1 VFSLGSGLVQRIAI
15 FIGMSRLPSISKSVV
30 TSQDDTDTKA
40 LPPHATIDEIV
51 TSICNTFEQC
61 TSSNSIIPGSLEVTA
76 STLVRLLRQKLA
88 PQSDCVPNIRAW
100 DVKFSTVLFHLLLN
114 STPKPC
120 WKRLIHDIIVEEF
133 QNMSP
138 YDGQEGIVS
147 FCVQELDRV
156 ITTAATLGQE
166 KEIASSCSESNPL
179 HGMPN
184 VDTRWRKLLS
194 RGCFIH
200 CTSMTPAGWTLLH
213 HAAWS
218 GSPGSITVCLRLG
231 IGIETRDWSGLTPV
245 HVAAGM
251 GKYEAVKYLCQCGAD
266 PLIRDY
272 KGISPLQLFLL
283 CLNEC
288 NWREKLS
295 SKNLMSSVLL
305 LTMTNADNLWP
316 TPATNSNNEGNEG
329 DGIPDDSLTTD
340 MENHPMVLLLALCG
354 DDQYLLNTIL
364 KYSATTSHQQVD
376 IVQFMLLESVRKRR
390 YHAMLAI
397 FDNFE
402 KLFCPIFPETEDH
415 HVIPPGTMGFIRVL
429 LSAALVDRQENI
441 TFYLVGKVS
450 FFMSQFF
457 SSSSLLSVEAEEI
470 DGIDMSLLSC
480 NSFIMFA
487 LLQGNYNILTRLLQS
502 SLLTS
507 NELLL
512 TPLNTF
518 LVMEEVDTSTIQQV
532 GIGF

>member
-1 VFSLGSGLVQRIAI
+1 
-15 FIGMSRLPSISKSVV
+15 
-30 TSQDDTDTKA
+30 
-40 LPPHATIDEIV
+40 
-51 TSICNTFEQC
+51 
-61 TSSNSIIPGSLEVTA
+61 
-76 STLVRLLRQKLA
+76 
-88 PQSDCVPNIRAW
+88 
-100 DVKFSTVLFHLLLN
+100 
-114 STPKPC
+114 
-120 WKRLIHDIIVEEF
+120 
-133 QNMSP
+133 
-138 YDGQEGIVS
+138 
-147 FCVQELDRV
+147 
-156 ITTAATLGQE
+156 
-166 KEIASSCSESNPL
+166 
-179 HGMPN
+179 
-184 VDTRWRKLLS
+184 
-194 RGCFIH
+194 
-200 CTSMTPAGWTLLH
+200 
-213 HAAWS
+213 
-218 GSPGSITVCLRLG
+218 
-231 IGIETRDWSGLTPV
+231 
-245 HVAAGM
+245 
-251 GKYEAVKYLCQCGAD
+251 
-266 PLIRDY
+266 
-272 KGISPLQLFLL
+272 
-283 CLNEC
+283 
-288 NWREKLS
+288 
-295 SKNLMSSVLL
+295 
-305 LTMTNADNLWP
+305 MTNADNLWP

-354 DDQYLLNTIL
+354 DDQYLLNSIL

-402 KLFCPIFPETEDH
+402 KLFCPIFPETDDH

-441 TFYLVGKVS
+441 AFYLVGKIS
-450 FFMSQFF
+450 FFVSQFF